1 MHANAGSPHA
11 SLPDS
16 DVALLANILVL
27 ATRNM
32 NNMTTM
38 LAHLRWSSAR
48 AKSHACN
55 GSVIGS

>member
-27 ATRNM
+27 A
-32 NNMTTM
+32 
-38 LAHLRWSSAR
+38 
-48 AKSHACN
+48 
-55 GSVIGS
+55 